1 MRIKSESLKLRKMC
15 SGVFLLML
23 LAITTTATA
32 IELNQEQEIDMS
44 FQHDPEYKDLG
55 FMEKIKY
62 GIDKN
67 IQI

>member
-1 MRIKSESLKLRKMC
+1 MC